1 MISFNTKSPALSF
14 VLAFVLVMSFSGATQ
29 AKLPIAVDG
38 KPLPSLADMLERITP
53 AVVNITT
60 EAAIQGANLK
70 DPVYRHFFGKRLPA
84 KKKKTRGTGS
94 GIIVDAETGYIV
106 TNAHVIEGAGK
117 IIVTLTDQRQF
128 YAEITGVDKSAD
140 IAVIRILPE
149 RLTAMPMAN
158 SKKVRVGDFVV
169 AIGNPYGLG
178 QSVSSGIVSALGRT
192 GLGIEHYEDFIQTDA
207 PINPGNSGGALVNL
221 RGELIGINTAILGNS
236 NGGNVGI
243 GFAIPVSMVVNIKDQ
258 IVQNGQVERGQLGIE
273 IQDVRPSLVKAF
285 KLKDGQGA
293 LISGVAM
300 RSPAELAGIKEG
312 DVITRVNG
320 VTVKN
325 SSNLKS
331 MIANMRMGA
340 KVDMEYVRDGLVLK
354 SVATVSEVN
363 SASYT
368 KGHEVIEPAKTKPKS
383 PKKYYQ
389 DPWNF

>member
-70 DPVYRHFFGKRLPA
+70 DPVYRHFFGKRLPT

-368 KGHEVIEPAKTKPKS
+368 KGHEVIEPAKTKPK
-383 PKKYYQ
+383 PLKKYYQ

>member
-1 MISFNTKSPALSF
+1 
-14 VLAFVLVMSFSGATQ
+14 MSTFKIRSTSLLLLLLIGFSGVAQ
-29 AKLPIAVDG
+29 AKLPFAVDG
-38 KPLPSLADMLERITP
+38 KALPSLADMLEKITP

-60 EAAIQGANLK
+60 ETVMEGANLK
-70 DPVYRHFFGKRLPA
+70 DPVYRHYFGKRIPA

-94 GIIVDAETGYIV
+94 GIIVDADLGYIV

-128 YAEITGVDKSAD
+128 YAEVTGIDTSAD

-149 RLTAMPMAN
+149 RLIAMIIAN

-243 GFAIPVSMVVNIKDQ
+243 GFAIPSSMVINIKDQ

-273 IQDVRPSLVKAF
+273 IQDVRPALVKEF
-285 KLKDGQGA
+285 KLKNGQGA
-293 LISGVAM
+293 LIAGVATH
-300 RSPAELAGIKEG
+300 SPAELAGIQEG

-320 VTVKN
+320 VTVRN

-340 KVDMEYVRDGLVLK
+340 KVDMEYVRDGLILK
-354 SVATVSEVN
+354 AVATVGEVH
-363 SASYT
+363 SASYR
-368 KGHEVIEPAKTKPKS
+368 KGQEIIESKQVKPKS
-383 PKKYYQ
+383 QKKYYK